1 MQKGAKNEVI
11 LSSLIG
17 LFGLIFHIM
26 MEESVSQHLAM
37 AEWVGNEEKAW
48 WFKSTELKFT
58 KVQKFKIVT
67 KDMKAAMIEC
77 FNVLELQRW
86 L

>member
-37 AEWVGNEEKAW
+37 AE
-48 WFKSTELKFT
+48 
-58 KVQKFKIVT
+58 
-67 KDMKAAMIEC
+67 
-77 FNVLELQRW
+77 
-86 L
+86 